1 MRTRPPSFRHLPM
14 IIFFFRIA
22 EGNYWYSSNTAMEAQ
37 HNVRQDASLGKRSH
51 DREKRVRKT
60 EQQRCSGPCRAPP
73 AIATV
78 SEPASVT
85 IRLHDISLSEIK
97 GHQNYNLFLQS
108 ICYWNGRA
116 NPFQRQK

>member
-1 MRTRPPSFRHLPM
+1 M
-14 IIFFFRIA
+14 IIFLFFRIA

-37 HNVRQDASLGKRSH
+37 HNVRQDESLGKRSH

-73 AIATV
+73 PAIATV

-85 IRLHDISLSEIK
+85 IRLYICLRFIYRLHMYLS
-97 GHQNYNLFLQS
+97 YL
-108 ICYWNGRA
+108 C
-116 NPFQRQK
+116 